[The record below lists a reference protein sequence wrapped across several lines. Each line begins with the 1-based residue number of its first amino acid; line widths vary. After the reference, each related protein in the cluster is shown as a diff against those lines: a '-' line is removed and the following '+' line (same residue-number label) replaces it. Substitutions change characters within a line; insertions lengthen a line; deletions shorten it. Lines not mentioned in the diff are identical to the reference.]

1 MIIFLLLNTTIAMS
15 QKYETQEYKVV
26 DQINDVEI
34 RFYPSAPMIKVS
46 SNQSRNN
53 NFGKLFRYIAGN
65 NKSDQKIAMTTP
77 VYMSDN
83 NKTMEFV
90 LPKKFLS
97 SELPIPE
104 DGNVRTYISKPKYF
118 AAIKYSG
125 FSNNRKEKNYREELI
140 KVIQDNNIE
149 IISEHL
155 VLSYDG
161 PTKFYNR
168 RNEIIIQVNYS
179 DWEFLNFMFRNLF
192 IF

>member
-1 MIIFLLLNTTIAMS
+1 MNELPKTFQTPTMAPFC
-15 QKYETQEYKVV
+15 KDEEKYKVV

-90 LPKKFLS
+90 LPKNSSLVNCLFQKMVMLKHTFLNLNILLLLNILAFQII
-97 SELPIPE
+97 EKKRI
-104 DGNVRTYISKPKYF
+104 T
-118 AAIKYSG
+118 
-125 FSNNRKEKNYREELI
+125 EKN
-140 KVIQDNNIE
+140 
-149 IISEHL
+149 
-155 VLSYDG
+155 
-161 PTKFYNR
+161 
-168 RNEIIIQVNYS
+168 
-179 DWEFLNFMFRNLF
+179 
-192 IF
+192 

>member
-1 MIIFLLLNTTIAMS
+1 MKKLMITFLLFNTTIVMS

-26 DQINDVEI
+26 NQINNVEI

-46 SNQSRNN
+46 SNQNRNN

-97 SELPIPE
+97 SKLPIPE
-104 DGNVRTYISKPKYF
+104 DDNVEAYISAPKYF

-125 FSNNRKEKNYREELI
+125 FSNNRKEENYREELT
-140 KVIQDNNIE
+140 KVIQDNNLE

-161 PTKFYNR
+161 PTK
-168 RNEIIIQVNYS
+168 ILQQKK
-179 DWEFLNFMFRNLF
+179 
-192 IF
+192 